1 MKAKVGD
8 RLVIEGHR
16 VGEVK
21 RTALI
26 LEVRGD
32 NGEPP
37 YKVRWSDDD
46 HEALVFPG
54 SDAHIEHRRVK
65 SAT

>member
-1 MKAKVGD
+1 MKAKAGD
-8 RLVIEGHR
+8 RLVVEGHR

-21 RTALI
+21 KTALI

-37 YKVRWSDDD
+37 YLVRWSEDE

-54 SDAHIEHRRVK
+54 SDARVEHRRVR
-65 SAT
+65 SHA